1 MEVALE
7 LDRVRRRDWRLRASL
22 LLTIGWLILGLFYIS
37 NIIGW
42 TRFATQNAPELG
54 SFLEGA
60 FAPLA
65 FLWLVVGFFLQQ
77 QQLHENTRTIQLQL
91 EEMRRAADQAEVQ
104 ARAIAAN
111 EGHARQDTFLRMNEL
126 VSAQLGMIAGLLVT
140 SYYMGR
146 DNPEVTELW
155 RRQSRGE
162 SAAFS
167 LEIIRVCLPRLVEPA
182 EFLYGTE
189 IRANHTRRF
198 AAAFERLLDA
208 ASRCDVEGM
217 IVDALREGPH
227 GRVYRLAREH
237 APAVGA
243 AGSA

>member
-1 MEVALE
+1 MKIEAIE
-7 LDRVRRRDWRLRASL
+7 LSPIQSRDWRLRVSMA
-22 LLTIGWLILGLFYIS
+22 LTVGWLVLGLFYIS

-42 TRFATQNAPELG
+42 TAFATQKAPALG

-77 QQLHENTRTIQLQL
+77 QQLQENTHSIRQQL
-91 EEMRRAADQAEVQ
+91 EEMRRAADLAEIQ

-111 EGHARQDTFLRMNEL
+111 ETHARQDTFLRMNEL

-140 SYYMGR
+140 SYNFGGIN
-146 DNPEVTELW
+146 DDITDLW

-167 LEIIRVCLPRLVEPA
+167 LEIIRICLPRTIEPA
-182 EFLYGTE
+182 EYLYGTE
-189 IRANHTRRF
+189 IRAGHTARF
-198 AAAFERLLDA
+198 IRAFERLLA
-208 ASRCDVEGM
+208 AARGCDSDGL
-217 IVDALREGPH
+217 IDDALREGPH
-227 GRVYRLAREH
+227 GRVYRLATENRPPSQT
-237 APAVGA
+237 A
-243 AGSA
+243 